1 MLSIKERQLNLK
13 TYYYLYRGSI
23 DGIEGSNTKLSYR
36 NFQSFT
42 NLKVDGIYGN
52 NTDNKLREVIRDIQ
66 SRLNTKGYS
75 LSVDG
80 IVGNNTIN
88 AIKDFQKKNNLVS
101 DGIVGNKTM
110 DKLKLGSYDW
120 NQVKHFKKNEFTCK
134 CGCKLNNT
142 DLDLVKVLDSIRDH
156 FNRPIIISSGCRC
169 TKHNREVGG
178 VRNSKHL
185 YGKAADIVVCNVS
198 TADVLNYVNTLV
210 KSGRIR
216 YAYGQTR
223 NMGNAVHIDIN

>member
-1 MLSIKERQLNLK
+1 MFPQAPFWSVFLLCSAFHLVCLCSDQLC
-13 TYYYLYRGSI
+13 
-23 DGIEGSNTKLSYR
+23 
-36 NFQSFT
+36 QSDQ
-42 NLKVDGIYGN
+42 NHNDQN
-52 NTDNKLREVIRDIQ
+52 PD
-66 SRLNTKGYS
+66 
-75 LSVDG
+75 
-80 IVGNNTIN
+80 
-88 AIKDFQKKNNLVS
+88 
-101 DGIVGNKTM
+101 
-110 DKLKLGSYDW
+110 

-185 YGKAADIVVCNVS
+185 YGKAADIVVSNVS

>member
-1 MLSIKERQLNLK
+1 MRSGTENVPAYAGLGVAAE
-13 TYYYLYRGSI
+13 
-23 DGIEGSNTKLSYR
+23 E
-36 NFQSFT
+36 
-42 NLKVDGIYGN
+42 IY
-52 NTDNKLREVIRDIQ
+52 TDFD
-66 SRLNTKGYS
+66 
-75 LSVDG
+75 
-80 IVGNNTIN
+80 
-88 AIKDFQKKNNLVS
+88 KK
-101 DGIVGNKTM
+101 IAHM
-110 DKLKLGSYDW
+110 Y
-120 NQVKHFKKNEFTCK
+120 
-134 CGCKLNNT
+134 
-142 DLDLVKVLDSIRDH
+142 SIRDH

-185 YGKAADIVVCNVS
+185 YGKAADIVVSNVS